1 METWQDEGFILS
13 VRAHG
18 ETSAILTC
26 MTPTHGRFAGLVRGG
41 QSKRLAPV
49 LQVGNQLALRWGARL
64 SENLGRFDVELEQA
78 RAALVLGDAARLT
91 ALQAFC
97 NVLQQVLPER
107 DPLPAIYHAGVAWLD
122 LLATPHWAEGLVSFE
137 LGLLQ
142 ALGFGL
148 DLSCCAATGQTDDLI
163 YVSPRSGRA
172 VSAEAGEPY
181 KERLLLLP
189 EFLRG
194 GSAEP
199 GQARQ
204 GLKLTGH
211 FLEKHLCHANNRPLP
226 DARLRLMDHFPA
238 SDLASAEEAR

>member
-26 MTPTHGRFAGLVRGG
+26 MTPDHGRFAGLVRGG

-49 LQVGNQLALRWGARL
+49 LQVGNQLDLRWSARL
-64 SENLGRFDVELEQA
+64 SENLGRFDVELSQA
-78 RAALVLGDAARLT
+78 RAALALSSAARLT

-97 NVLQQVLPER
+97 GLLQQVLAER

-122 LLATPHWAEGLVSFE
+122 MLPGPHWAEGLVSFE

-181 KERLLLLP
+181 TERLLSLP

-194 GSAEP
+194 GGLGP
-199 GQARQ
+199 DQARL
-204 GLKLTGH
+204 GLQLTGH
-211 FLEKHLCHANNRPLP
+211 FIEKHLCHANNRPIP
-226 DARLRLMDHFPA
+226 ESRLRLMDHFPA
-238 SDLASAEEAR
+238 SSVVSEAPGA

>member
-26 MTPTHGRFAGLVRGG
+26 MTPEHGRFAGLVRGG

-49 LQVGNQLALRWGARL
+49 LQRGNQVDLRWGARL
-64 SENLGRFDVELEQA
+64 AENLGRFDVEMLQA
-78 RAALVLGDAARLT
+78 RAAGQLSDPPRLAALR
-91 ALQAFC
+91 AFC
-97 NVLQQVLPER
+97 AVLNQVLPER
-107 DPLPAIYHAGVAWLD
+107 DPLPAIYHAAVAWLD
-122 LLATPHWAEGLVSFE
+122 MLPSSHWAEGLVSFE

-148 DLSCCAATGQTDDLI
+148 DLSCCAATGETENLI

-181 KERLLLLP
+181 KDKLLTLP
-189 EFLRG
+189 DFLKG
-194 GSAEP
+194 LPPSP
-199 GQARQ
+199 DQARQ
-204 GLKLTGH
+204 GLLLTGH

-226 DARLRLMDHFPA
+226 DARLRLMDHFNKA
-238 SDLASAEEAR
+238 EATSDIQN